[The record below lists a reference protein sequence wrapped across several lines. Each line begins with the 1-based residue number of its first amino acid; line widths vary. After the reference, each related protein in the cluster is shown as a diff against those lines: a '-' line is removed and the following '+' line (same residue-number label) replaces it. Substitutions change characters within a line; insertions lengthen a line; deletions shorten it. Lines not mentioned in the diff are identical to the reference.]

1 MFLPLILLPG
11 CSKDWCLM
19 CELEQQIM
27 ILRENGGPLS
37 PSSILWHM
45 RSINSQM
52 GDGSQE
58 DAHEF
63 LRSSGEAA
71 QIFIL
76 FSLIL

>member
-1 MFLPLILLPG
+1 
-11 CSKDWCLM
+11 
-19 CELEQQIM
+19 
-27 ILRENGGPLS
+27 
-37 PSSILWHM
+37 
-45 RSINSQM
+45 M

-76 FSLIL
+76 FSLILWYSDLYFCGYNSLLL